1 MDTRALYRHMSHYH
15 LWRQDLSQRLRR
27 FEHWI
32 QTHGLVSDEVRQCLA
47 QARQLLGNND
57 FTLVCVGEFSRGKT
71 ELINALLMDER
82 KQRILPS
89 QPGRTTMCPTEI
101 YCDPD
106 RPNCLRLLPI
116 ETRRSKASLERF
128 KRIPQNWVTLPLN
141 PDMPETLQ
149 ASLDQVSA
157 SHWVSEEEARQLGFS
172 PDESAER
179 DPEGLVAIPRWRHAL
194 ISLDHPLLR
203 RGLRIIDTPGLNAL
217 GNEPELT
224 LKVLPQ
230 AQAIVFLLSAD
241 AGLTASDMKLW
252 RDHIQ
257 NLRQQRGS
265 AVLTLLNKVDSLWD
279 DLRAPEQI
287 ADAVEQLRQLTARQL
302 ALEPEQVLPLSAK
315 QALLARAHND
325 PERLERSGFH
335 QLERA
340 LGETVARSKQQLA
353 GQRLIT
359 DSQAMI
365 DNVYHSLKGRLADAQ
380 QELLLIRAGD
390 QNNSDELLNQR
401 QDTIRR
407 KHRQCHKQSLS
418 LRTSQMLLD
427 KQRPS
432 LIQIISPERLAR
444 EIDHTRQKLAN
455 SWTTVGLSR
464 SMAHLFNWLDHQLGH
479 LEGEVERTNRVLDSI
494 YQRPEHTDDAQQ
506 AQHNYRLELKNER
519 HQLRQ
524 LHHQADQFRASL
536 DSLLSLKGPLIQR
549 FVSTLVQEARAL
561 WHQLYN
567 TIDHWLK
574 QALVPLLQHNRYQ
587 RQLLEHHMLRLTRM
601 RSEQQSQA
609 QQVDTLHQNI
619 TQMERA
625 LEDLLTVREHTQ
637 PTAPA
642 QPLDSAPMEAEPL
655 ETTPLTAGHLAP
667 VVPLSRARAAQPAS

>member
-27 FEHWI
+27 FEHWV

-89 QPGRTTMCPTEI
+89 HPGRTTMCPTEI
-101 YCDPD
+101 HCDPD

-116 ETRRSKASLERF
+116 ETRRSQASLERF
-128 KRIPQNWVTLPLN
+128 KRIPRNWVTLPLD
-141 PDMPETLQ
+141 PKTPETLR
-149 ASLDQVSA
+149 ATLDQVSA
-157 SHWVSEEEARQLGFS
+157 SQWVSEEDARQLGFS
-172 PDESAER
+172 PDQNSER
-179 DPEGLVAIPRWRHAL
+179 NEEGFVAIPRWRHAM
-194 ISLDHPLLR
+194 ISLEHPLLR

-224 LKVLPQ
+224 LRVLPQ

-252 RDHIQ
+252 RDHI
-257 NLRQQRGS
+257 RSPSQQRGS

-279 DLRAPEQI
+279 DLQPPEHVAQ
-287 ADAVEQLRQLTARQL
+287 AVEELRLLTARQL
-302 ALEPEQVLPLSAK
+302 AIEPEQVLPLSAK
-315 QALLARAHND
+315 QALLGRARDDA
-325 PERLERSGFH
+325 ERLERSGFR
-335 QLERA
+335 QLEQA
-340 LGETVARSKQQLA
+340 LGQTVARSRQALA

-365 DNVYHSLKGRLADAQ
+365 DNVYHSLKGRLADAR
-380 QELLLIRAGD
+380 QELLLLRAGEEQD
-390 QNNSDELLNQR
+390 NEALLSERREAIR
-401 QDTIRR
+401 Q
-407 KHRQCHKQSLS
+407 KHRQYHKQSLS

-432 LIQIISPERLAR
+432 LIQVISPERLAR
-444 EIDHTRQKLAN
+444 EIDHTRQRLAN

-464 SMAHLFNWLDHQLGH
+464 SMAQLFDWLDHQLGH
-479 LEGEVERTNRVLDSI
+479 LEREVERTNRVLDSI
-494 YQRPEHTDDAQQ
+494 YQRPEHAIDASQRPQNYQLDLTD
-506 AQHNYRLELKNER
+506 ER
-519 HQLRQ
+519 RQLRQ

-549 FVSTLVQEARAL
+549 FVGTLVQEARAL
-561 WHQLYN
+561 WHELYN

-574 QALVPLLQHNRYQ
+574 QALVPLFQHNQYQ

-601 RSEQQSQA
+601 RHERQSQA
-609 QQVDTLHQNI
+609 QQVDSLHQNI
-619 TQMERA
+619 KQMERA
-625 LEDLLTVREHTQ
+625 LEDLLAVRER
-637 PTAPA
+637 A
-642 QPLDSAPMEAEPL
+642 QSEAEP
-655 ETTPLTAGHLAP
+655 ERLAP
-667 VVPLSRARAAQPAS
+667 VVPLNRARTAQPAS